1 MSVKPGDFVLLNYTV
16 KVKESGETVDTTYD
30 TVAKDAHIHHEDSV
44 FKPRFIIVGEGWM
57 PKGLEEALEGASS
70 GKQITVELPPEK
82 GYGTRDPGKI
92 RLVPLRRFR
101 EKGVDPIPG
110 RQVDLDGRPAMV
122 RAVGAGRVQLDYNHP
137 LAGRTLI
144 YDVSIEKVLEDENEK
159 ILNIISMRIPE
170 VDNSKFNLHRSKE
183 ELTINVPEEAFYLS
197 GLQVA
202 KKEITSDL
210 QKYLPDVDTV
220 SFREVFKRTGPKP
233 EQPATSTESKKE
245 TVETGSKAEEKAAAT
260 RPEDA
265 GSDKT
270 TTARKARSP
279 RARRGATSKGS
290 RRRAMMGSESQR

>member
-30 TVAKDAHIHHEDSV
+30 TVAKDAHIHREDSV

-57 PKGLEEALEGASS
+57 PKGLEEALEGANS
-70 GKQITVELPPEK
+70 GKQLTVELPPEK
-82 GYGTRDPGKI
+82 GYGTRDPAKI

-101 EKGVDPIPG
+101 EKGVEPIPG

-170 VDNSKFNLHRSKE
+170 VENSKFTLHKAKE
-183 ELTINVPEEAFYLS
+183 EVTIDIPEEAFYLS

-220 SFREVFKRTGPKP
+220 SFREVFKRTLPKP
-233 EQPATSTESKKE
+233 APEPTTPSETKKE
-245 TVETGSKAEEKAAAT
+245 KDESERTVEKSAETATEAKASEKSTTRKGRTPSTKRSAAT
-260 RPEDA
+260 R
-265 GSDKT
+265 GT
-270 TTARKARSP
+270 
-279 RARRGATSKGS
+279 